1 MLENFQTRLEQTSL
15 NHLLLARDER
25 TQDHDLAFAARE
37 RAVRLS
43 TKALQRW
50 RLGADPCSASSAAF
64 VFGTSTYIGILE
76 NQGELVAMY
85 SIVNIHNR
93 RTMKHNSRIHVLSP
107 IGHAKRALAQ
117 SRPGGAFETPDET
130 VKPFKACA
138 CKVLTTWQNAH
149 TTHLRSIDSGQISID
164 FVNAIDRECSRE
176 RTWRPI
182 LKTDR
187 TEYGESVLHSSAA
200 RSLS

>member
-1 MLENFQTRLEQTSL
+1 MIW
-15 NHLLLARDER
+15 LLQRGSELYVYLQRHSNDGDWAL
-25 TQDHDLAFAARE
+25 TLAARPL
-37 RAVRLS
+37 RHLFLVLPH
-43 TKALQRW
+43 T
-50 RLGADPCSASSAAF
+50 
-64 VFGTSTYIGILE
+64 LE
-76 NQGELVAMY
+76 FLKNQGELVVMY
-85 SIVNIHNR
+85 SILNIHNR

-117 SRPGGAFETPDET
+117 SRPGGAFENPGET
-130 VKPFKACA
+130 VKPFKACT

-187 TEYGESVLHSSAA
+187 TEYGESVLRSSAA
-200 RSLS
+200 RLLS